1 MKGLGELMMLDKNS
15 VELLLRLGD
24 DQLISV
30 IKKLAAS
37 AGVDV
42 STLEITPT
50 QLVGIRQALSIATDE
65 DLRHASE
72 LLQNF
77 KNSQGLS

>member
-1 MKGLGELMMLDKNS
+1 MKGFGEFMMLDKNS

-50 QLVGIRQALSIATDE
+50 QLAAIRQALSIATDE

-77 KNSQGLS
+77 KNSQGQG

>member
-1 MKGLGELMMLDKNS
+1 MMLDKNS

-30 IKKLAAS
+30 IKRLAAG

-42 STLEITPT
+42 SNMQITPT
-50 QLVGIRQALSIATDE
+50 QLAGIRQALSLATDD
-65 DLRHASE
+65 DLRRASE

-77 KNSQGLS
+77 KGAQGKS

>member
-1 MKGLGELMMLDKNS
+1 MKGFGEFMMLDKNS
-15 VELLLRLGD
+15 VQLLLRLGD

-30 IKKLAAS
+30 IKRLAEN

-42 STLEITPT
+42 STLQITPT
-50 QLVGIRQALSIATDE
+50 QLAGIRQALSIATDE
-65 DLRHASE
+65 DLQHASE

-77 KNSQGLS
+77 KNSQGLN

>member
-1 MKGLGELMMLDKNS
+1 MMLDKNS
-15 VELLLRLGD
+15 VQLLLRLGD

-30 IKKLAAS
+30 IKRLAES

-42 STLEITPT
+42 SNLEITPT
-50 QLVGIRQALSIATDE
+50 QLAGIRQALSIATDE
-65 DLRHASE
+65 DLQHASE

-77 KNSQGLS
+77 RNSQGQG

>member
-1 MKGLGELMMLDKNS
+1 MILDKNS

-30 IKKLAAS
+30 IKRLAAS

-42 STLEITPT
+42 STLQITPT
-50 QLVGIRQALSIATDE
+50 QLAGIRQALSIATDE
-65 DLRHASE
+65 DLRQASE

-77 KNSQGLS
+77 KNSQGMN